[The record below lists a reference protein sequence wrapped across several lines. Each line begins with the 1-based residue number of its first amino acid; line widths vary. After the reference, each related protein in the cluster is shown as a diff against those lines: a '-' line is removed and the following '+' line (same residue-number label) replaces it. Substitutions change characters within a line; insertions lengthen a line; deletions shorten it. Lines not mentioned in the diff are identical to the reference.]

1 MDLEKDGQKCVVR
14 STGESV
20 SELLN
25 YIEKNH
31 VDLIENHLIID
42 FSEKININIK
52 ELMLFLDLSVN
63 HKRNGTSFV
72 IVAKGIDIDA
82 ISEEINIVPTVQEA
96 LDILEMDAIERD
108 LGF

>member
-42 FSEKININIK
+42 FSEKASIEEASKAKLAILKIR
-52 ELMLFLDLSVN
+52 FL
-63 HKRNGTSFV
+63 KIF
-72 IVAKGIDIDA
+72 
-82 ISEEINIVPTVQEA
+82 
-96 LDILEMDAIERD
+96 ILKC
-108 LGF
+108 FN